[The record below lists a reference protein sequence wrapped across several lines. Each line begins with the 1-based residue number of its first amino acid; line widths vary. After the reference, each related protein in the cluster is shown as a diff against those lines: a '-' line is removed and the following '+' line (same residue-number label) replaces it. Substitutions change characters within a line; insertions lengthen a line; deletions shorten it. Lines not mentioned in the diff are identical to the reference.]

1 MDFRTDYGSDPFDSF
16 IGSFASFPLLSIPML
31 IDYKT
36 SGYPHMFQ
44 LQWRANFPTED
55 EGLYK
60 HVEKIIINIF
70 ENQESPKRQRKA

>member
-55 EGLYK
+55 EG
-60 HVEKIIINIF
+60 
-70 ENQESPKRQRKA
+70 